1 MKLSDFGPGLLL
13 AATGIGVGDM
23 VGSTI
28 AGAEYGMTLLWA
40 LVFGVIIKFAITEGA
55 ARWQLATGDSLIEG
69 WREALPRVAVGA
81 FFLYFIVWSYF
92 VSSALV
98 SASALVPAAIMPSVP
113 VEAWGVAHA
122 IVALLMVWFGRYER
136 FLAVIKWFVG
146 LKFAAIMGSV
156 VLILLWSGAD
166 WSGFGA
172 RSPFSVAY
180 TLSLIGGVGGTVT
193 LLSYAYWMREA
204 GWDGPARVPSA
215 RSDLTLS
222 FALVFIFSFSMIF
235 LATQINWSGHIL
247 DQEGPRVCMMLADR
261 IGQEIGPIGKAVFLL
276 GFWGAAFSSVMGVYH
291 GVPFLFDDMLHLWRR
306 QPRQGQRGTAY
317 RAWATYLA
325 AAAVSAQ
332 LFGRPLRLVFAYTVV
347 GSLFFPFVVST
358 LLYLNNSNRVVRDA
372 RNGLKANAVL
382 GAALAVYLFLA
393 YEALRSALESLGW
406 L

>member
-40 LVFGVIIKFAITEGA
+40 LVFGVVIKFAITEGA

-81 FFLYFIVWSYF
+81 FFIYFIVWSYF

-113 VEAWGVAHA
+113 VEVWGVAHA

-156 VLILLWSGAD
+156 ALILVWSGAD

-204 GWDGPARVPSA
+204 GWDGPARLPSA

-235 LATQINWSGHIL
+235 LSTQINWSGHIL

-317 RAWATYLA
+317 RAWAMYLA
-325 AAAVSAQ
+325 AAAISAQ
-332 LFGRPLRLVFAYTVV
+332 LFGRPLKLVFAYTVV

-382 GAALAVYLFLA
+382 AAALAVYLFLA
-393 YEALRSALESLGW
+393 YEAMRSAFGA
-406 L
+406 

>member
-1 MKLSDFGPGLLL
+1 VKLSDFGPGLLL

-23 VGSTI
+23 IGSTI
-28 AGAEYGMTLLWA
+28 AGAEYGMTLIWA

-55 ARWQLATGDSLIEG
+55 ARWQLATGESLIEG
-69 WREALPRVAVGA
+69 WREALPGVAVAG

-113 VEAWGVAHA
+113 IAVWGVGHA

-146 LKFAAIMGSV
+146 LKFAAIIGSV

-204 GWDGPARVPSA
+204 GWDGPARLASA

-235 LATQINWSGHIL
+235 LSTQINWSGHIL

-306 QPRQGQRGTAY
+306 RPAGGQRGTAY
-317 RAWATYLA
+317 RSWAAYLA
-325 AAAVSAQ
+325 LAAISAQ
-332 LFGRPLRLVFAYTVV
+332 LLGGALKQVFAYTVI
-347 GSLFFPFVVST
+347 GSLFFPFVIST
-358 LLYLNNSNRVVRDA
+358 LLWLNNSKRVVRDV
-372 RNGLKANAVL
+372 RNGLAVNAILVM
-382 GAALAVYLFLA
+382 ALSIYLFLSVR
-393 YEALRSALESLGW
+393 LVLERIGW
-406 L
+406 V

>member
-1 MKLSDFGPGLLL
+1 VKLSDFGPGLLL

-40 LVFGVIIKFAITEGA
+40 LVFGVVIKFAITEGA

-81 FFLYFIVWSYF
+81 FFIYFIVWSYF

-113 VEAWGVAHA
+113 VEVWGGAHA

-156 VLILLWSGAD
+156 ALILVWSGAD

-204 GWDGPARVPSA
+204 GWDGPARLPSA

-235 LATQINWSGHIL
+235 LSTQINWSGHIL

-317 RAWATYLA
+317 RAWAMYLA
-325 AAAVSAQ
+325 AAAISAQ
-332 LFGRPLRLVFAYTVV
+332 LFGRPLKLVFAYTVV

-382 GAALAVYLFLA
+382 AAALAVYLFLA
-393 YEALRSALESLGW
+393 YEAMRSAFGA
-406 L
+406 